1 VALLAGMSSAF
12 AQGKPDAFNSRVA
25 EYRQW
30 LAANGHAPD
39 VRKTRFEALSNAL
52 LPLGRAIVLYGA
64 ALVLAVVAWRTGSA
78 MVHRSAAMLVLL
90 AAAMHAMGLGLATML
105 AGTPSWIA
113 FLGLTMAVTA
123 GLTTLVV
130 ERFRRR
136 GLGTLATAAIGLAA
150 LVAAYA
156 VAPGGAA
163 SLLRNIPETSL
174 LVAIGATVFVLFV
187 GSRTAR
193 RSATAP
199 QAILESPIA

>member
-1 VALLAGMSSAF
+1 
-12 AQGKPDAFNSRVA
+12 
-25 EYRQW
+25 
-30 LAANGHAPD
+30 
-39 VRKTRFEALSNAL
+39 
-52 LPLGRAIVLYGA
+52 
-64 ALVLAVVAWRTGSA
+64 
-78 MVHRSAAMLVLL
+78 
-90 AAAMHAMGLGLATML
+90 MHAMGLGLATML

-163 SLLRNIPETSL
+163 SLLRNVPETSL
-174 LVAIGATVFVLFV
+174 LVAIGATVLVLFV

-193 RSATAP
+193 HSATAP